1 MYKPLPKQLTIKK
14 SPIEGLGLYATE
26 GTANIIQEM
35 GGEVTLIARKLGQG
49 SPNVVDVI
57 EDGLIDVVINTVS
70 GAGSTVRDGFEI
82 RRAAAEKRIP
92 CFTFLDTARVAVE
105 NLLSGEIKYNVETMN
120 SYIKSISA

>member
-1 MYKPLPKQLTIKK
+1 MLQCQDHRNVLSLPDHKHILFAADL
-14 SPIEGLGLYATE
+14 SNPDATYLLA
-26 GTANIIQEM
+26 GRD
-35 GGEVTLIARKLGQG
+35 IAGPVGR
-49 SPNVVDVI
+49 
-57 EDGLIDVVINTVS
+57 NTVS

-120 SYIKSISA
+120 SYIKSD